1 MTHSS
6 RFSPACVVAYP
17 RDNDAS
23 EHEVAT
29 QLCLARKLAELLQ
42 CQVMEPY
49 QTNSARPGTA
59 HYYVPDQTLIAP
71 AQAQELGISDETQF
85 FGGMVPYDFVA
96 SKAITHG
103 LWRRHSAAPEG
114 WSHVLAERLGDAV
127 LEGYTAFSVHD
138 ATQSGTALLRRG
150 PIRLKPVYA
159 NAGRGQRVVQ
169 NVDELKRAIAEMAD
183 ITRGVVLEEN
193 LTDVET
199 YSVGWCRVG
208 GYTLSYVGTQG
219 LTQDNSGQDVYG
231 GSILRCILD
240 EPAALTSLNMTQN
253 EHDAV
258 TLAMRYDAAVSQA
271 YPSLIASR
279 RNYDIALGQSMTGTW
294 RAGVLEQSWRAGGA
308 SIAEASA
315 LLHLAH
321 HPDCREI
328 RAYTQERYG
337 STSEPP
343 DQGELVFHGQ
353 DSQVGWLTKT
363 GGIVRENDGG
373 T

>member
-1 MTHSS
+1 MTYSS

-17 RDNDAS
+17 RDSNAS
-23 EHEVAT
+23 QHEVAT
-29 QLCLARKLAELLQ
+29 QLCLARKLAELLR
-42 CQVMEPY
+42 CQVVEPY
-49 QTNSARPGTA
+49 RANAAQPEAAP
-59 HYYVPDQTLIAP
+59 YYVPDQTLIGP
-71 AQAQELGISDETQF
+71 AHAHELGISDETRF

-103 LWRRHSAAPEG
+103 LWRHHSAAPEG

-127 LEGYTAFSVHD
+127 LSGYTAFSAED
-138 ATQSGTALLRRG
+138 ARQAGTALLRNG
-150 PIRLKPVYA
+150 PIRIKPVYA

-169 NVDELKRAIAEMAD
+169 DADELERAIAEMTEIA
-183 ITRGVVLEEN
+183 RGVVLEEN
-193 LTDVET
+193 LADVET

-231 GSILRCILD
+231 GSTLRCILD
-240 EPAALTSLNMTQN
+240 EPAALTSLGMTQN
-253 EHDAV
+253 ERHAV
-258 TLAMRYDAAVSQA
+258 DLAMRYDAAVSQA

-328 RAYTQERYG
+328 SAYTQERYG
-337 STSEPP
+337 SASEQP
-343 DQGELVFHGQ
+343 DQGDLVYHGQ

>member
-17 RDNDAS
+17 RDSNAS
-23 EHEVAT
+23 QHEVAT

-42 CQVMEPY
+42 CQVLEPY
-49 QTNSARPGTA
+49 QADSARPGAA
-59 HYYVPDQTLIAP
+59 HYYVPDQTLIGPLHAH
-71 AQAQELGISDETQF
+71 ELGISDEARF

-103 LWRRHSAAPEG
+103 LWSRRSAAPDG
-114 WSHVLAERLGDAV
+114 WSHTLAERLADAV
-127 LEGYTAFSVHD
+127 LSGYTAFSPED
-138 ATQSGTALLRRG
+138 ARQAGGALLRRG
-150 PIRLKPVYA
+150 PIRIKPVYA
-159 NAGRGQRVVQ
+159 NAGRGQRVIQDVK
-169 NVDELKRAIAEMAD
+169 ELERAIAEMTE

-193 LTDVET
+193 LADVET

-208 GYTLSYVGTQG
+208 GNTLSYVGTQG
-219 LTQDNSGQDVYG
+219 LTPDNSGQDVYG
-231 GSILRCILD
+231 GSNLRCILD
-240 EPAALTSLNMTQN
+240 EPTALTSLDMTPN
-253 EHDAV
+253 ERHAV
-258 TLAMRYDAAVSQA
+258 TLALRYDAAVNQA

-279 RNYDIALGQSMTGTW
+279 RNYDIALGQSTAGAW

-315 LLHLAH
+315 LLHFAH
-321 HPDCREI
+321 HPECREI
-328 RAYTQERYG
+328 NAYTHERYG
-337 STSEPP
+337 SPSAQP
-343 DQGELVFHGQ
+343 DSGDLVFHGQ

-363 GGIVRENDGG
+363 GGIVRENNGG

>member
-6 RFSPACVVAYP
+6 RFSPAGVMAYP
-17 RDNDAS
+17 RDSNAS
-23 EHEVAT
+23 QHELAT
-29 QLCLARKLAELLQ
+29 QLCLTRKLAELLQ
-42 CQVMEPY
+42 CQVLEPY
-49 QTNSARPGTA
+49 QGDSARPGA
-59 HYYVPDQTLIAP
+59 APYYVPDQTLITP
-71 AQAQELGISDETQF
+71 VHAQKLGISDETRF

-103 LWRRHSAAPEG
+103 LWRQRSAAPEG
-114 WSHVLAERLGDAV
+114 WSHFLAERLGDAV
-127 LEGYTAFSVHD
+127 LSGYTAFSAED
-138 ATQSGTALLRRG
+138 ARQAGTALLRHG
-150 PIRLKPVYA
+150 PIRIKPVYA

-169 NVDELKRAIAEMAD
+169 DVDELESAIAEMKE

-193 LTDVET
+193 LAEVET

-219 LTQDNSGQDVYG
+219 LTQDNNGQDVYG

-240 EPAALTSLNMTQN
+240 EPAALTSLDMTQN
-253 EHDAV
+253 ERHAV
-258 TLAMRYDAAVSQA
+258 NLAMRYDAAVSQA

-328 RAYTQERYG
+328 SAYTQERYG
-337 STSEPP
+337 PASEQP
-343 DQGELVFHGQ
+343 DPGDLVFHGQ

-373 T
+373 S

>member
-17 RDNDAS
+17 RDSNAS
-23 EHEVAT
+23 QHEVAT

-42 CQVMEPY
+42 CQVVEPY
-49 QTNSARPGTA
+49 PANSGGPEAA

-71 AQAQELGISDETQF
+71 VHAQALGISDETQF

-103 LWRRHSAAPEG
+103 LWRRDSAAPEG
-114 WSHVLAERLGDAV
+114 WSHVLAEQLADAV
-127 LEGYTAFSVHD
+127 LDGYTAFSAED
-138 ATQSGTALLRRG
+138 AIQAGTALLRRG
-150 PIRLKPVYA
+150 PIRIKPVYA

-169 NVDELKRAIAEMAD
+169 DMDELERAIAEMTE
-183 ITRGVVLEEN
+183 IGRGVVLEEN

-199 YSVGWCRVG
+199 YSVGWCHVG

-219 LTQDNSGQDVYG
+219 PTQDNSGQDVYG

-240 EPAALTSLNMTQN
+240 EPAALTSLDMTQN
-253 EHDAV
+253 ERDAV
-258 TLAMRYDAAVSQA
+258 NLAMRYDDAVSQA

-279 RNYDIALGQSMTGTW
+279 RNYDIALGRSTAGAW
-294 RAGVLEQSWRAGGA
+294 RVGVLEQSWRAGGA

-315 LLHLAH
+315 LLHLTH

-328 RAYTQERYG
+328 SAYTQERYG

-343 DQGELVFHGQ
+343 DPGDLVFHGQ

-363 GGIVRENDGG
+363 GGIVRKNDGG